1 MHISRRS
8 FLALLFLSGAF
19 AASAQPVAVMTY
31 NIRYDNPGDGIN
43 QWGNRKEKVYDL
55 IRKYNPDLLGVQ
67 EALQHQLKDIVD
79 NVSDYA
85 YIGVGRDDGKEKG
98 EFSAI
103 LYKKDRFDILA
114 QNTFWLSETPEV
126 AGSKSWDA
134 AITRVATWA
143 KVRDKKSGNEFFM
156 INTHFDHIGRE
167 ARAKSAT
174 LLKAKALDFG
184 RGLPV
189 IITGDFNCT
198 RDELPY
204 KTIMDK
210 SSLSLIDPAPQ
221 NSPGTF
227 TSFAVNSIVPR
238 AIDYIF
244 HTPEWT
250 SDDYRVI
257 QDNDGKN
264 YPSDHL
270 PVMVKLALPK
280 K

>member
-1 MHISRRS
+1 MKNFVKVLFL
-8 FLALLFLSGAF
+8 FLALPAGAQ
-19 AASAQPVAVMTY
+19 SVAIMTY

-43 QWGNRKEKVYDL
+43 QWSSRKEKVYDL
-55 IRKYNPDLLGVQ
+55 IRKYDPDLLGVQ
-67 EALQHQLKDIVD
+67 EALHHQLTDITG
-79 NVSDYA
+79 NVKTYA

-98 EFSAI
+98 EYSAI
-103 LYKKDRFDILA
+103 LYKKDRFDVLA
-114 QNTFWLSETPEV
+114 KGTFWLSETPEV

-143 KVRDKKSGNEFFM
+143 KMRDKKSRREFFL

-167 ARAKSAT
+167 ARTKSAT
-174 LLKAKALDFG
+174 LLKTKALDLG

-189 IITGDFNCT
+189 VITGDFNCT
-198 RDELPY
+198 REELPY

-210 SSLSLIDPAPQ
+210 SGLTLIDPAPQ
-221 NSPGTF
+221 DPPGTF
-227 TSFAVNSIVPR
+227 CSFTVNSITCR
-238 AIDYIF
+238 GIDYIF

-250 SDDYRVI
+250 ASNYRVI
-257 QDNDGKN
+257 PDNDGKN

-270 PVMVKLALPK
+270 PVLTELSLPK